1 MRPILIAIAL
11 ATFAPAAVAQNIYRY
26 SDPSGRVIYTDD
38 PTAGNGTAKRVE
50 IPSQPSQPGAKPA
63 SGLSEAEKKLLEQ
76 ADKRLAELDR
86 ATADIVTAFNALRA
100 TEARREQG
108 VEPLEGERSGRRY
121 RPEYW
126 ERQQALQRDVEDA
139 RARLDDALTRRNALR

>member
-1 MRPILIAIAL
+1 MRTILIAIAL
-11 ATFAPAAVAQNIYRY
+11 AAFAPAAAAQNVYKY
-26 SDPSGRVIYTDD
+26 SDPSGRVTYTDD

-63 SGLSEAEKKLLEQ
+63 AGLSKADKQLLEQ
-76 ADKRLAELDR
+76 ADRRATELDR
-86 ATADIVTAFNALRA
+86 ATADTVTAFNALRA
-100 TEARREQG
+100 AEARREQG

-126 ERQQALQRDVEDA
+126 ERRQALQRDTEEA
-139 RARLDDALTRRNALR
+139 RARLDDALARRNALR